1 MAWYCRSG
9 IISQVLSNSMMIW
22 YGRGKLSNASSV
34 KAEAVRRRK
43 DKVQTKTEISFPANI
58 EGRERSG
65 AGQFVS
71 TYEIGFGIR
80 LLSSSLANVVE
91 LVESLVDVV
100 SVIEEG
106 NGWTRSVRS
115 FVSFRAVANRTAQG

>member
-1 MAWYCRSG
+1 
-9 IISQVLSNSMMIW
+9 MIW

-106 NGWTRSVRS
+106 NGWTRKDRM
-115 FVSFRAVANRTAQG
+115 NNPGGQGIELRESLLLREGERECKGRK